1 MVKSSIEIAMDNL
14 KGFVRRGAR
23 AKDKGFI
30 PTGYFDLDFAI
41 TYGMLPTKVDL
52 NSLKDYDP
60 SKPLGLPMGRIV
72 EIFGPEGGGKSSLCY
87 RVAGYAQKMIN
98 KETGDNNLVAWIDTE
113 HSFEEDLA
121 ELNGVNVDE
130 LLYSDMFDEDK
141 PEKNYYAEDVM
152 DQIVKMCKSGVK
164 VIVLDSI
171 ANLITKDKFENSADK
186 VTIAKLARVL
196 GSNLGLVGHYASKY
210 KVLVIFINQIREK
223 PGVMFGNPETTPG
236 GRALKYNASVRVRIA
251 KISTK
256 ESLIYKEDQDVE
268 GGRRIIG
275 RHSRVK
281 LEKNRM
287 GPPLLD
293 PINGSPINI
302 EIPIYYQ
309 KYFPNVEE
317 KLFDIGRQ
325 LKMISVRKNIFTWND
340 IKVEGKES
348 FIKYLKDNNLVRKIA
363 ISLKNESEKN
373 GCILPPEVVGFVE
386 IKETKD
392 DQKKAMGK
400 EVLRGRPRKDSSI
413 SQEMS

>member
-1 MVKSSIEIAMDNL
+1 MGKSSIDIAIDNL
-14 KGFVRRGAR
+14 KGFVRKGAR
-23 AKDKGFI
+23 AKNKGFV

-41 TYGMLPTKVDL
+41 SYGMLPTKVDL
-52 NSLKDYDP
+52 NNLKDYDP

-72 EIFGPEGGGKSSLCY
+72 EVFGPEGGGKSSLCY

-113 HSFEEDLA
+113 HSFEEVLA

-130 LLYSDMFDEDK
+130 LLYSDMFDENK

-152 DQIVKMCKSGVK
+152 DQMVQMCQSGVK
-164 VIVLDSI
+164 VIILDSV

-236 GRALKYNASVRVRIA
+236 GRALKHNASVRLRIA

-256 ESLIYKEDQDVE
+256 ESLIYKDDQNVE
-268 GGRRIIG
+268 GGKSIIG
-275 RHSRVK
+275 RLSRAR

-287 GPPLLD
+287 GPPLID
-293 PINGSPINI
+293 PATGNLINI

-325 LKMISVRKNIFTWND
+325 LKMISVRKNVFTWD
-340 IKVEGKES
+340 DVKIEGKES
-348 FIKYLKDNNLVRKIA
+348 FIEYLKDNNLVKKLA
-363 ISLKNESEKN
+363 NSLKSESEKN
-373 GCILPPEVVGFVE
+373 GCILPPEVIGFWE
-386 IKETKD
+386 AKGKEDEQKETMD
-392 DQKKAMGK
+392 K
-400 EVLRGRPRKDSSI
+400 EILRGRPRKDSSI
-413 SQEMS
+413 SQKIP